1 MDNIEFAL
9 DSFRAVTY
17 VKGNDRPVVL
27 TSPVPAF
34 APGESVSLLSHDE
47 IPCFLAEKGKFLAG
61 FVVDQE
67 AALSG
72 SKKEEISRF
81 LNEMKAELKKV
92 EVYFAPCLTFSH
104 IIVSEEEIEG
114 AMEQGYQPACKRTD
128 GSDFLDVPLILL
140 MQLRSLGIPMEN
152 IHLSR
157 FDTSENP
164 SLLYSSL
171 NGDREYNLTVATL
184 N

>member
-1 MDNIEFAL
+1 MKNIEFAL
-9 DSFRAVTY
+9 NGFQAVTY
-17 VKGNDRPVVL
+17 VKGNDRPVAL
-27 TSPVPAF
+27 TMPVPVF

-47 IPCFLAEKGKFLAG
+47 IPCFLGEKGKFLAG
-61 FVVDQE
+61 FLVDRND
-67 AALSG
+67 ALLG

-81 LNEMKAELKKV
+81 LKDAKAEVKKV

-104 IIVSEEEIEG
+104 IIVNEEQIQD
-114 AMEQGYQPACKRTD
+114 AMEKGFQPACKRTD
-128 GSDFLDVPLILL
+128 GVDFLDVPLILL

-171 NGDREYNLTVATL
+171 NGDKEYNLTVATMK
-184 N
+184 

>member
-1 MDNIEFAL
+1 MKNIEFAS
-9 DSFRAVTY
+9 DSLHAVTY
-17 VKGNDRPVVL
+17 VKGNERPVVL
-27 TSPVPAF
+27 TNPVPVF

-61 FVVDQE
+61 FVIDRNE
-67 AALSG
+67 ALMG
-72 SKKEEISRF
+72 TKKEEISR
-81 LNEMKAELKKV
+81 LLEDVKADKQQV

-104 IIVSEEEIEG
+104 IIVSEEEIQE
-114 AMEQGYQPACKRTD
+114 AMEKGYQPACKRTD
-128 GSDFLDVPLILL
+128 GIDFLDVPLILL

-157 FDTSENP
+157 FDTFENP

-171 NGDREYNLTVATL
+171 NGDKEYNVTVATL
-184 N
+184 K